1 MALDIAASVVNNR
14 RMSSSV
20 SRHNTLA
27 ACTPGMEFA
36 CGRCEKLFSACTC
49 ALGQLKTFVCREDAN
64 AEECKQRRARAKTGT
79 GDARKRKY
87 QRDYMR
93 AKREDHKLSE
103 VSSYSRKYQRD
114 YMRAKRASA
123 PKIEYTKPFPEAWEP
138 PKTKARGTA
147 TRKDQKIAK
156 SIT

>member
-27 ACTPGMEFA
+27 ARTPGMEFT

-93 AKREDHKLSE
+93 AKR
-103 VSSYSRKYQRD
+103 
-114 YMRAKRASA
+114 ASA

>member
-27 ACTPGMEFA
+27 AYIPGMEFA
-36 CGRCEKLFSACTC
+36 CGRCEKLFSACIC

-93 AKREDHKLSE
+93 AKR
-103 VSSYSRKYQRD
+103 
-114 YMRAKRASA
+114 ASA
-123 PKIEYTKPFPEAWEP
+123 KIEYTKPFPEAWEP
-138 PKTKARGTA
+138 AKTKARGTA
-147 TRKDQKIAK
+147 TRKDKKIAK
-156 SIT
+156 DL